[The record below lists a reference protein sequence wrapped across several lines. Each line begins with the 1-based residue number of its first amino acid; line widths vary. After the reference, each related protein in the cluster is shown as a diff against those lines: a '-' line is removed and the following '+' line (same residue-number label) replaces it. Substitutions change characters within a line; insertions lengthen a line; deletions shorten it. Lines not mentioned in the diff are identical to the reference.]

1 MNPVTSTLH
10 VSNLKADTCKADV
23 IVEKFSPFGVIEAF
37 HPINASNKYMCHV
50 KFASAEEA
58 TNALV
63 NLHEEEILGRKI
75 HISFTR
81 TRISPMTTPDS
92 QIVLGSSSNNNNS
105 RIQAGSQPGFRG

>member
-1 MNPVTSTLH
+1 VTSTLH

-23 IVEKFSPFGVIEAF
+23 IIEKFSPFGVIEAF
-37 HPINASNKYMCHV
+37 HPINASNKYMCHI
-50 KFASAEEA
+50 KFSSTEEA

-92 QIVLGSSSNNNNS
+92 QTSTGSSGSNSSNYRN
-105 RIQAGSQPGFRG
+105 QPPAYSGFRN